1 MGDHRVSVRDEASNT
16 NGGGRKMPESN
27 SVYGDGRCR
36 QINKKQINKHND
48 ANVPMRIGC
57 EFRDPTLVINV
68 QDWRY
73 VSLTRFQLFLRSQL
87 ASIRGNGKE
96 KNRRIELSTIHF
108 FPPTLTQDKR
118 LTGSEKEGNFVVYV
132 DFRGFVVPAFC

>member
-1 MGDHRVSVRDEASNT
+1 VSVRDEASNT

-27 SVYGDGRCR
+27 SVYGDGRRR

-48 ANVPMRIGC
+48 ASVPMRIGC

-73 VSLTRFQLFLRSQL
+73 VSLTRFQPSLRSQQL

-108 FPPTLTQDKR
+108 FPPPLSHKI
-118 LTGSEKEGNFVVYV
+118 
-132 DFRGFVVPAFC
+132 RG

>member
-1 MGDHRVSVRDEASNT
+1 
-16 NGGGRKMPESN
+16 
-27 SVYGDGRCR
+27 
-36 QINKKQINKHND
+36 
-48 ANVPMRIGC
+48 MRIGC

-73 VSLTRFQLFLRSQL
+73 VSLTRFQLFLRSQQL

-108 FPPTLTQDKR
+108 FRPTLTQDKR
-118 LTGSEKEGNFVVYV
+118 LTGSEKERNFVVYV